1 MFSQVII
8 FFFIGLVIGSF
19 LNVCIFRL
27 PEGKSVIKPRS
38 FCLQCGHQ
46 LSWKENIPLFSYI
59 FQMAKC
65 FNCGGEISWIYPI
78 VELVTAFSFSALFI
92 RFNLTPEFCVNLI
105 FFCLLILLIFVDLT
119 NRILPNALTIG
130 GSMVGVVLAPFQ
142 AKEIL
147 DVNQG
152 DYQAAYVASVLGAIV
167 GGGCLWLVAELYY
180 RIRKEEGLGL
190 GDVKMMLMIGAFLG
204 WRLAW
209 ATIFIGSIL
218 GTLIGGFYIY
228 ISGKDRRYELPYG
241 SFLGIASVAVVIWY
255 P

>member
-1 MFSQVII
+1 MFPQAII
-8 FFFIGLVIGSF
+8 FFFIGLTIGSF

-27 PEGKSVIKPRS
+27 PEGRSVIKPRS
-38 FCLQCGHQ
+38 FCSQCGHQ
-46 LSWKENIPLFSYI
+46 LSWRENIPLFSYL
-59 FQMAKC
+59 FQRAKC
-65 FNCGGEISWIYPI
+65 FNCGGGISWIYPI
-78 VELVTAFSFSALFI
+78 VELLTAFSFSVLFL
-92 RFNLTPEFCVNLI
+92 RFNLTPEFCINAI
-105 FFCLLILLIFVDLT
+105 FFCLLIILIFVDLK

-130 GSMVGVVLAPFQ
+130 GSIVGVVAAPCQ
-142 AKEIL
+142 AEEIL
-147 DVNQG
+147 GVSQG
-152 DYQAAYVASVLGAIV
+152 DYPAAYIASVLGAIV

-218 GTLIGGFYIY
+218 GTLIGGFYMY
-228 ISGKDRRYELPYG
+228 ILKKDRRYELPYG
-241 SFLGIASVAVVIWY
+241 SFLGIASVAVVIWH